1 MNATVLKLVDILPI
15 LCRVS
20 NWKLLRQGDTI
31 LHFEWTPPFRLA
43 KIKTLKVL
51 KYWRNRSRNQNLNF
65 RQFCYSLIFW
75 SFIKRNNYGKVAQ
88 PWSGKP
94 YLLSFL
100 PKHATSKLAKMKTL
114 KVPDSVYSTMTSGHG
129 TEEVRH
135 CTKKTFAHNRKE
147 RKRERSVTRS
157 IC

>member
-1 MNATVLKLVDILPI
+1 MASWPHPGWPRPALAASRPHPGRLIVYRDRSAPFCTVAELYICFGLDSS
-15 LCRVS
+15 RVLH
-20 NWKLLRQGDTI
+20 LLQTI
-31 LHFEWTPPFRLA
+31 LLF
-43 KIKTLKVL
+43 
-51 KYWRNRSRNQNLNF
+51 
-65 RQFCYSLIFW
+65 FW
-75 SFIKRNNYGKVAQ
+75 FFIKRNNYGKVAQ